1 VALSSDAHTV
11 DQLAF
16 RYDDAL
22 EYLDSVGV
30 TELAVFE
37 RRERSMEPI
46 G

>member
-1 VALSSDAHTV
+1 VALSSDAHTT

-22 EYLDSVGV
+22 EFLDSVGV
-30 TELAVFE
+30 TELAVFDGRE
-37 RRERSMEPI
+37 RRLEPI